1 MKKLTIVLALAAL
14 SACGVDG
21 EPVAPTVKTTTT
33 FGVNSESGPF
43 QSSAIAFIF
52 GGSGNG

>member
-33 FGVNSESGPF
+33 LGVNSESGPF